1 MLLHWL
7 LPHLGIIIGCCF
19 LLLSRLLWMLLLL
32 ELLLG
37 RIACGTRSFPFQF
50 VLALGVMI
58 HIRLGAKFSG
68 AEGAG
73 VQLDAGVCG
82 KVFLRERER
91 EGAALNEALFM

>member
-1 MLLHWL
+1 M
-7 LPHLGIIIGCCF
+7 
-19 LLLSRLLWMLLLL
+19 LLWMLLLLL

-50 VLALGVMI
+50 VLALGMMI

-82 KVFLRERER
+82 KVFLVA
-91 EGAALNEALFM
+91 EGDSIKINFSLYRGSHWLLTSR

>member
-1 MLLHWL
+1 ML
-7 LPHLGIIIGCCF
+7 
-19 LLLSRLLWMLLLL
+19 LLLL

-50 VLALGVMI
+50 VLALGMMI

-82 KVFLRERER
+82 KVFLVA
-91 EGAALNEALFM
+91 GGDSIKLPSLYIKHHTGYSPPGNASS

>member
-1 MLLHWL
+1 MLL
-7 LPHLGIIIGCCF
+7 
-19 LLLSRLLWMLLLL
+19 LLLL

-37 RIACGTRSFPFQF
+37 RIASGTRSFPFQF
-50 VLALGVMI
+50 VLALGMMI

-82 KVFLRERER
+82 KVFLAGQGGSIKGSSFLC
-91 EGAALNEALFM
+91 EGLLTSR

>member
-1 MLLHWL
+1 
-7 LPHLGIIIGCCF
+7 
-19 LLLSRLLWMLLLL
+19 MLLLL

-50 VLALGVMI
+50 VLALGMMI

-82 KVFLRERER
+82 KVFLVA
-91 EGAALNEALFM
+91 GGGSIKLTSLYKKDHTSYSPPGNASS

>member
-1 MLLHWL
+1 ML
-7 LPHLGIIIGCCF
+7 
-19 LLLSRLLWMLLLL
+19 LLLL

-50 VLALGVMI
+50 VLALGMMI

-82 KVFLRERER
+82 KVFLVA
-91 EGAALNEALFM
+91 GGGSIKLTYLYIKDHTGYSPPGNASS

>member
-1 MLLHWL
+1 MLL
-7 LPHLGIIIGCCF
+7 
-19 LLLSRLLWMLLLL
+19 
-32 ELLLG
+32 LLLG

-58 HIRLGAKFSG
+58 HIRLGPKFSG

-82 KVFLRERER
+82 KVFLSERER
-91 EGAALNEALFM
+91 RGSIN